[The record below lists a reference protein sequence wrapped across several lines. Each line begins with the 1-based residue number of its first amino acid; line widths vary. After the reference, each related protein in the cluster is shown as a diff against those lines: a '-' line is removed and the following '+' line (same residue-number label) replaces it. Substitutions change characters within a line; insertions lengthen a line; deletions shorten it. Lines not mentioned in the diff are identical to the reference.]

1 MALKLNSTILVGID
15 YTKSS
20 ENALN
25 YALMLAERTNAKVT
39 LLHVFEFPVMHTNS
53 GLYVVDYKAVKAG
66 DLEKLEKVKNKALK
80 KFPTANIECINTT
93 DTLKSF
99 IKDLAKKKNVDY
111 VVLGLQTKD
120 KLSKLLYSTTGVNL
134 STKIDCPVIIV
145 PEKYTQHDLVHAAI
159 SVDNIESIKKQILNK
174 AIDFTKTFKCNSKL
188 IHIQTQDEFL
198 LVNQKRAQQEK
209 AKWDI
214 KTVKAVDF
222 GSGISTYAKNNKT
235 DLVVIFSH
243 SHSVFYNLFNESNTK
258 HIAFSSKIPVMSIHD

>member
-1 MALKLNSTILVGID
+1 MAVKTNSNILVGID

-53 GLYVVDYKAVKAG
+53 GLYIVDYKLVKAN

-80 KFPTANIECINTT
+80 KFPLATIECINTT

-99 IKDLAKKKNVDY
+99 IKDLAKKKVVDY

-120 KLSKLLYSTTGVNL
+120 KISKLLYSTTGVNL

-145 PEKYTQHDLVHAAI
+145 PEKYTQHDLVHTAI
-159 SVDNIESIKKQILNK
+159 SVDNIEAIKKNILNK
-174 AIDFTKTFKCNSKL
+174 AIDFTKTYKCNSKL
-188 IHIQTQDEFL
+188 IHIQTQDEFML
-198 LVNQKRAQQEK
+198 TRQKNAQKEK
-209 AKWDI
+209 AKWDVRTI
-214 KTVKAVDF
+214 QAEDF
-222 GSGISTYAKNNKT
+222 GKGIAKYVKDNKT
-235 DLVVIFSH
+235 DMVVMFSH
-243 SHSVFYNLFNESNTK
+243 SHSVFYSLFNESNTK
-258 HIAFSSKIPVMSIHD
+258 QIAFNTKIPVMAIHE